1 MMKSEPYWEPLQ
13 PISNFPA
20 VPLSE
25 PESDIF
31 LSLKDAAWKCASSP
45 YLNNYHTSSLSVTA
59 GF

>member
-1 MMKSEPYWEPLQ
+1 MILNSLIFLISFLSLNMMKSEPYWEPLQ

-31 LSLKDAAWKCASSP
+31 LSLKDAA
-45 YLNNYHTSSLSVTA
+45 
-59 GF
+59 